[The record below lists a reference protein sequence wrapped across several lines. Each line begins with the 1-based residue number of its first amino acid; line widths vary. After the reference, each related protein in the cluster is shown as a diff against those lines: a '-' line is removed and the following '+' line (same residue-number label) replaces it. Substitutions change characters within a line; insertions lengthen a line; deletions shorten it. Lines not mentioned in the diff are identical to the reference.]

1 MLAFGMP
8 KHQRTPRPPAQPVV
22 MLGVRLPAALHQRLK
37 LHAVRTRIPIQQLV
51 VQAVQDLLRRAKE

>member
-1 MLAFGMP
+1 M
-8 KHQRTPRPPAQPVV
+8 PPAKPVV

-37 LHAVRTRIPIQQLV
+37 LYAVRTRTPIQQLV

>member
-1 MLAFGMP
+1 M
-8 KHQRTPRPPAQPVV
+8 PPAKPVV

-37 LHAVRTRIPIQQLV
+37 LYAVHTHTPIQQLV